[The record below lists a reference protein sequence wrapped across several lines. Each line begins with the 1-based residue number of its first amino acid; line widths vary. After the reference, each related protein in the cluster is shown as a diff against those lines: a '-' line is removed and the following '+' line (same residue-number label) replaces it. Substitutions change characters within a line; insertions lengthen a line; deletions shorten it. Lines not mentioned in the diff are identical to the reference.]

1 MATIKIDSI
10 EYTVREGSS
19 VLAAARDAGIV
30 IPTLCYNE
38 GLPHYTSCMVCMVKD
53 KHTKSF
59 FASCSVV
66 VQDGMDID
74 SSSGEVISLRR
85 KSLELLFSEHR
96 AECEAPCRTV
106 CPAGYNIPLFNRH
119 LSSGELES
127 AKNLTL
133 SEINGEVI
141 ACENCAGYCE
151 NACRRKKIDI
161 PVSIRNMKLFI
172 YSGIKSEDPDFKVA
186 DNINAGRK
194 DRKIIRSSRRFNSL
208 IGRMEP
214 SEQAEWLKEC
224 IGNTARFREISVTG
238 QASAEAGSCMHCD
251 CRAAADCRLRDLAD
265 GFSIKNLGGKIV
277 NAPIVKKINYKT
289 GLVFENAK
297 CIKCGLCVRLCE
309 ESKEEPAL
317 CFINRGFVAIISEPL
332 TEEFDHILK
341 TKTAEVINICPTGAL
356 SMFK

>member
-1 MATIKIDSI
+1 MARIKINNKDFD
-10 EYTVREGSS
+10 VREGSS
-19 VLAAARDAGIV
+19 ILEAARDAGIL
-30 IPTLCYNE
+30 IPTLCYRD

-53 KHTKSF
+53 NHTKAY
-59 FASCSVV
+59 FASCSVN

-74 SSSGEVISLRR
+74 ASSEDVLSLRR

-172 YSGIKSEDPDFKVA
+172 YSWIKSEDPDFKVA
-186 DNINAGRK
+186 DSKDAGRK

-224 IGNTARFREISVTG
+224 SGNTARFREISVTG

-265 GFSIKNLGGKIV
+265 GFSIKNPGRKLV
-277 NAPIVKKINYKT
+277 NAPIVKKINYIT

-317 CFINRGFVAIISEPL
+317 CFINRGFVTIISEPL
-332 TEEFDHILK
+332 TEEFDNILK
-341 TKTAEVINICPTGAL
+341 TKTEEVINICPTGAL
-356 SMFK
+356 SMYK